1 MEEVPAKVVRRVEK
15 RAHGRHINEISLH
28 LVKTLPLLLQDI
40 SLFRTQR
47 SATTEGLYCSRWD

>member
-1 MEEVPAKVVRRVEK
+1 MEEVPSPAKVVRES

-40 SLFRTQR
+40 SLF
-47 SATTEGLYCSRWD
+47 